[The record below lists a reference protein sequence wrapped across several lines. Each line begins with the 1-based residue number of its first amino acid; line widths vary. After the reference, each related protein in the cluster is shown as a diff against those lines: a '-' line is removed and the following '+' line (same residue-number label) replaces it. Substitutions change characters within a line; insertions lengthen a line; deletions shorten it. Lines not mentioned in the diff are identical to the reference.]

1 MTRRITRLG
10 ILFRLFCLAA
20 VVAACGRSGDEGG
33 AANADGEAQQ
43 LEPVNDLPGP
53 YERIEPWAELPPG
66 AVQWGQVT
74 GVEQGPDGHLYV
86 MHRCFENSCA
96 GRSEDPIVKYDM
108 SGRPLASW
116 GAGLF
121 NYPHGFYV
129 DAEGNVWATDA
140 RGNGELGHQVF
151 KFSSD
156 GELLLTLGQ
165 AGVAGLG
172 PDVFNQPT
180 DVLVLPG
187 GDFLVT
193 EGHGEG
199 NDRVVRFSPEGD
211 FLDAWGGPGSGPGQ
225 FSTPH
230 AIARDS
236 QGRIFIGDRANNRIQ
251 IFLEDGT
258 FLEEWKQFSRPSG
271 IFIDDD
277 DTIYVADSE
286 SWGPNNPG
294 WKKGIRIGSAR
305 DGSVSYFIEDIEST
319 TIEHSGAE
327 AVGVDS
333 EGNVYGGV
341 VRRRMLE
348 KHVRVR

>member
-1 MTRRITRLG
+1 MRCLEKMFARCGRGSAGAAG
-10 ILFRLFCLAA
+10 IAVAIA
-20 VVAACGRSGDEGG
+20 VVVGAACGPAPETEVGD
-33 AANADGEAQQ
+33 
-43 LEPVNDLPGP
+43 EPVNDLPNP

-66 AVQWGQVT
+66 ATQWGQVT
-74 GVEQGPDGHLYV
+74 GVEQGPDGNLYV
-86 MHRCFENSCA
+86 MHRCFENTCA
-96 GRSEDPIVKYDM
+96 GRPEDPIVKYDM
-108 SGRPLASW
+108 SGRALASW

-121 NYPHGFYV
+121 HYPHGFHV
-129 DAEGNVWATDA
+129 DGEGNVWATDA
-140 RGNGELGHQVF
+140 RGNGELGHRVF
-151 KFSSD
+151 KFSAD

-165 AGVAGLG
+165 AGVAGIG

-180 DVLVLPG
+180 DVLVLSG

-199 NDRVVRFSPEGD
+199 NDRVVRFSPDGE
-211 FLDAWGGPGSGPGQ
+211 FIDAWGGPGSGAGQ

-230 AIARDS
+230 AIAQDS

-251 IFLEDGT
+251 IFREDGT
-258 FLEEWKQFSRPSG
+258 FLEEWRQFGRPSG
-271 IFIDDD
+271 IFIDED

-294 WKKGIRIGSAR
+294 WKKGIRVGSAR

-348 KHVRVR
+348 KHERAG